1 MLLNK
6 KGGDE
11 MQGNMNK
18 EINETA
24 ILEKFDTESRT
35 KKIDRGFWRWVI
47 LILSIGLAGYHLY
60 TAYFGSFDALR
71 HRSLHTAVIA
81 ALVFILYPAFF
92 KRNRNKVS
100 LFDILW
106 ILAALSTGAYMFIDY
121 EGIAIRMSVYMPNS
135 LDITFGIILILVV
148 VEGGRRVAGPAL
160 TILSILFLAYA
171 FFGQYAPDMFRHS
184 GKDLEDIVTYMY
196 LSTEGI
202 FGIAIS
208 VSASYII
215 LFVLFGAFLNASGMG
230 KFFTDISMGLAGH
243 TSGGPA
249 KVAVISS
256 GLLGS
261 INGSALANVVTTGAF
276 TIPLMKRV
284 GYKPEFAGA
293 VEATASVGGQILPP
307 VMGATAFIMAETL
320 GMPYNQIAL
329 AAILP
334 AILYYLGIIFIVHFR
349 AKKLGLHGMSK
360 EELPNVG
367 QTLKKGGHL
376 LIPIIV
382 LIGLLIAGKTPLFA
396 AFFAI
401 ILSVVVSWVN
411 KETRMGPKAILKAME
426 EGVRSSLGVAMS
438 CAIVGIIVGVSTL
451 TGLGPKLTQSILAL
465 GQGEIMLTLF
475 LTMVACIVMG
485 MGLPS
490 IPTYI
495 ITATMAAPAL
505 LELGIA
511 PFLTHMFVF
520 YFGILANVTP
530 PVALAAFAGAGIAG
544 GNPTRTGF
552 EAMRLALSGFII
564 PFIFVLS
571 PQLVMQDVSGPF
583 EVILVTVTAIIGIM
597 ALSAAVERY
606 FITDM
611 QLPIVFL
618 SLAGSLTLIIPGLLT
633 DIIGVA
639 ILSSVVV
646 YQLYR
651 KAKQAQTVENY
662 KDVPLNFDN

>member
-1 MLLNK
+1 
-6 KGGDE
+6 
-11 MQGNMNK
+11 MQETLKK
-18 EINETA
+18 EINETD
-24 ILEKFDTESRT
+24 ILEKYDAESRT
-35 KKIDRGFWRWVI
+35 KKIDKGFWRWVI
-47 LILSIGLAGYHLY
+47 LVLSVGLAGYHLY
-60 TAYFGSFDALR
+60 SSFFGSLDALR

-92 KRNRNKVS
+92 KKKQDKVS
-100 LFDILW
+100 VFDILW
-106 ILAALSTGAYMFIDY
+106 MLAALSTTAYMFIDY
-121 EGIAIRMSVYMPNS
+121 ENIAIRMSVYMPS
-135 LDITFGIILILVV
+135 MLDIFFGIILIAVV
-148 VEGGRRVAGPAL
+148 VEGGRRVAGNAL
-160 TILSILFLAYA
+160 TILAVLFLAYA
-171 FFGQYAPDMFRHS
+171 FFGQYAPSLLRHS
-184 GKDLEDIVTYMY
+184 GKDVEDIVTYMF

-215 LFVLFGAFLNASGMG
+215 LFILFGAFLNRSGMG

-249 KVAVISS
+249 KVSVVSS

-334 AILYYLGIIFIVHFR
+334 ALLYYLGIIFIVHFR
-349 AKKLGLHGMSK
+349 AKKLGLHGLNK
-360 EELPNVG
+360 EELPNVLE
-367 QTLKKGGHL
+367 TLKKGGHL

-382 LIGLLIAGKTPLFA
+382 LIGLLMAGKTPLFA
-396 AFFAI
+396 AFVAI
-401 ILSVVVSWVN
+401 ILSIVVSWFN
-411 KETRMGPKAILKAME
+411 KETRMGPKEIIQAME

-451 TGLGPKLTQSILAL
+451 TGLGPKLTQSILVL
-465 GQGEIMLTLF
+465 GQGEVVLTLIF
-475 LTMVACIVMG
+475 TMVACIIMG

-495 ITATMAAPAL
+495 ITSTMAAPAL

-544 GNPTRTGF
+544 GNPTKTGF
-552 EAMRLALSGFII
+552 ESMRLAMSGFII
-564 PFIFVLS
+564 PFVFVFS
-571 PQLVMQDVSGPF
+571 PSLLMMDVSGPL
-583 EVILVTVTAIIGIM
+583 EVISVTATSIIGILG
-597 ALSAAVERY
+597 LSAAIERY
-606 FITDM
+606 FLTDM
-611 QLPIVFL
+611 QLPVAVICFV
-618 SLAGSLTLIIPGLLT
+618 GSITLIVPGAVT
-633 DIIGVA
+633 DIIGLIILAGVA
-639 ILSSVVV
+639 FYQWSRKGKVQQKNPKLS
-646 YQLYR
+646 
-651 KAKQAQTVENY
+651 A
-662 KDVPLNFDN
+662 

>member
-1 MLLNK
+1 
-6 KGGDE
+6 
-11 MQGNMNK
+11 MQETQAN
-18 EINETA
+18 INEKD

-35 KKIDRGFWRWVI
+35 KKINKGFWRWVI
-47 LILSIGLAGYHLY
+47 FLLSVGLAGYHLY
-60 TAYFGSFDALR
+60 TSYFGPLDALR

-81 ALVFILYPAFF
+81 ALVFILYPAFY
-92 KRNRNKVS
+92 KKKKDKVS
-100 LFDILW
+100 LMDMVW
-106 ILAALSTGAYMFIDY
+106 MLAALSTTIYMFADY
-121 EGIAIRMSVYMPNS
+121 KMIAVRMSVYMPNS
-135 LDITFGIILILVV
+135 LDIFFGIVLIAVV
-148 VEGGRRVAGPAL
+148 IEGGRRVAGNAL
-160 TILSILFLAYA
+160 TILALLFMAYA
-171 FFGQYAPDMFRHS
+171 FFGQYAPDLLRHS
-184 GKDLEDIVTYMY
+184 GKDVEDVVTYMF

-215 LFVLFGAFLNASGMG
+215 LFILFGAFLNASGMG

-249 KVAVISS
+249 KVSVISS

-334 AILYYLGIIFIVHFR
+334 ALLYYLGIIFIVHFR
-349 AKKLGLHGMSK
+349 AKKLGLNGMSK
-360 EELPNVG
+360 EELPNVR

-376 LIPIIV
+376 LIPIVV
-382 LIGLLIAGKTPLFA
+382 LIALLMLGKTPLYA
-396 AFFAI
+396 AFI
-401 ILSVVVSWVN
+401 SILLSIVVSWFN

-426 EGVRSSLGVAMS
+426 DGVRSSLGVAMS

-451 TGLGPKLTQSILAL
+451 TGLGPKLTQSILVL
-465 GQGEIMLTLF
+465 GQGEVLLTLLF
-475 LTMVACIVMG
+475 TMIACIIMG

-495 ITATMAAPAL
+495 ITSTMAAPAL
-505 LELGIA
+505 LELGVA
-511 PFLTHMFVF
+511 PLLTHMFVF

-544 GNPTRTGF
+544 GNPNRTGF
-552 EAMRLALSGFII
+552 EALRLAFSGFLI
-564 PFIFVLS
+564 PFLFVYS
-571 PQLVMQDVSGPF
+571 PALLMQDVSGPL
-583 EVILVTVTAIIGIM
+583 EVISVTLTAIVGIM
-597 ALSAAVERY
+597 GLSAALERY
-606 FITDM
+606 FLTDM
-611 QLPIVFL
+611 KWYIAVLCFIG
-618 SLAGSLTLIIPGLLT
+618 AITLVIPGMLT
-633 DIIGVA
+633 DIIGIVVLACVA
-639 ILSSVVV
+639 VL
-646 YQLYR
+646 QWFR
-651 KAKQAQTVENY
+651 KAKVKTHAQPIQHMKQLDDLTL
-662 KDVPLNFDN
+662 K

>member
-1 MLLNK
+1 MGENVIK
-6 KGGDE
+6 DIDE
-11 MQGNMNK
+11 TK
-18 EINETA
+18 
-24 ILEKFDTESRT
+24 ILEKYDAESRT
-35 KKIDRGFWRWVI
+35 KKIDHGFWRYAI
-47 LILSIGLAGYHLY
+47 LILSVGLAGYHLY
-60 TAYFGSFDALR
+60 TAYFGPLDALR
-71 HRSLHTAVIA
+71 HRSLHTSVIA

-92 KRNRNKVS
+92 RRKKDKVTVADM
-100 LFDILW
+100 FW
-106 ILAALSTGAYMFIDY
+106 FTAALSTGAYMFLDFQ
-121 EGIAIRMSVYMPNS
+121 GIAERMSVYMPNKMD
-135 LDITFGIILILVV
+135 LFFGIVMIVV
-148 VEGGRRVAGPAL
+148 VIEGGRRVAGNAL
-160 TILSILFLAYA
+160 TILALVFLGYA
-171 FFGQYAPDMFRHS
+171 FFGQYAPEILRHS
-184 GKDLEDIVTYMY
+184 GKDVEDIVTYMF

-215 LFVLFGAFLNASGMG
+215 LFILFGAFLNASGMG

-249 KVAVISS
+249 KVSVISS

-334 AILYYLGIIFIVHFR
+334 ALLYYLGIIFIVHFR
-349 AKKLGLHGMSK
+349 AKKLGLEGMKK
-360 EELPNVG
+360 EELPNVRE
-367 QTLKKGGHL
+367 TLKKGGHL
-376 LIPIIV
+376 LIPIVV
-382 LIGLLIAGKTPLFA
+382 LIGLLVAGKTPLYA
-396 AFFAI
+396 AFYAI
-401 ILSVVVSWVN
+401 VLAVVVSWFK
-411 KETRMGPKAILKAME
+411 KETRMGPKEIIMAME
-426 EGVRSSLGVAMS
+426 EGIRSALGVAMS

-451 TGLGPKLTQSILAL
+451 TGLGPKLTQSILVL
-465 GQGEIMLTLF
+465 GQGEVVLTLF
-475 LTMVACIVMG
+475 LTMVACIIMG

-495 ITATMAAPAL
+495 ITATMAGPAL
-505 LELGIA
+505 LKLGID

-544 GNPTRTGF
+544 ANPNKTGF
-552 EAMRLALSGFII
+552 EAVRLALSGFII
-564 PFIFVLS
+564 PYIFVFS
-571 PQLVMQDVSGPF
+571 PALLMQDVSGPL
-583 EVILVTVTAIIGIM
+583 EVIHVATTAVLGIL
-597 ALSAAVERY
+597 ALSAALERY

-611 QLPIVFL
+611 NVPITVLCFIG
-618 SLAGSLTLIIPGLLT
+618 ALTLIIPGIVT
-633 DIIGVA
+633 DIIGLV
-639 ILSSVVV
+639 ILAVVV
-646 YQLYR
+646 LLQWSKKTKFPV
-651 KAKQAQTVENY
+651 KA
-662 KDVPLNFDN
+662 DVSVKIEV

>member
-1 MLLNK
+1 
-6 KGGDE
+6 
-11 MQGNMNK
+11 MQSKTNK
-18 EINETA
+18 EINENA
-24 ILEKFDTESRT
+24 ILEKYDAESRT
-35 KKIDRGFWRWVI
+35 KKINNGFWRWAI
-47 LILSIGLAGYHLY
+47 LVLSVGLAGYHLY
-60 TAYFGSFDALR
+60 GAYFGSLDALR

-92 KRNRNKVS
+92 KTKKDKVS
-100 LFDILW
+100 VFDILW
-106 ILAALSTGAYMFIDY
+106 MLAAISTAAYILIDY
-121 EGIAIRMSVYMPNS
+121 ENIAIRMSVYMPNS
-135 LDITFGIILILVV
+135 FDIFFGIVLIAVV
-148 VEGGRRVAGPAL
+148 IEGGRRVAGNAL
-160 TILSILFLAYA
+160 TILAILFLAYA
-171 FFGQYAPDMFRHS
+171 FFGEYAPNLLRHS
-184 GKDLEDIVTYMY
+184 GKDVEDIVTYMY

-215 LFVLFGAFLNASGMG
+215 LFILFGAFLNRSGMG

-249 KVAVISS
+249 KVSVISS

-320 GMPYNQIAL
+320 GMPYNEIAL

-334 AILYYLGIIFIVHFR
+334 ALLYYLGIIFIVHFR

-360 EELPNVG
+360 EELPNVMD
-367 QTLKKGGHL
+367 TLKKGGHL

-382 LIGLLIAGKTPLFA
+382 LIALLMAGKTPLFA
-396 AFFAI
+396 AFCAI
-401 ILSVVVSWVN
+401 VLAVVVSWFN
-411 KETRMGPKAILKAME
+411 KETRMGPKAIIQAME

-451 TGLGPKLTQSILAL
+451 TGLGPKLTQSILVL
-465 GQGEIMLTLF
+465 GQGEIVLTLI
-475 LTMVACIVMG
+475 LTMIACIVMG

-530 PVALAAFAGAGIAG
+530 PVALAAFAGAGIAI
-544 GNPTRTGF
+544 
-552 EAMRLALSGFII
+552 SGFII
-564 PFIFVLS
+564 PYIFVFS
-571 PQLVMQDVSGPF
+571 PSLLMQDVSGPF
-583 EVILVTVTAIIGIM
+583 EVISVTVTALIGILG
-597 ALSAAVERY
+597 LSAAVERY
-606 FITDM
+606 FLTNM
-611 QLPIVFL
+611 QLPVTFICFV
-618 SLAGSLTLIIPGLLT
+618 GSLTLIIPGIMT
-633 DIIGVA
+633 DIIGII
-639 ILSSVVV
+639 ILTGVVI
-646 YQLYR
+646 YQWTR
-651 KAKQAQTVENY
+651 KTKFKQINEIKSA
-662 KDVPLNFDN
+662 

>member
-1 MLLNK
+1 MKLKKNK
-6 KGGDE
+6 H
-11 MQGNMNK
+11 NVT
-18 EINETA
+18 NETD
-24 ILEKFDTESRT
+24 ILEKYDTESRI
-35 KKIDRGFWRWVI
+35 KKLDHGFWRWAI
-47 LILSIGLAGYHLY
+47 LVLSVGLAAYHLY
-60 TAYFGSFDALR
+60 SAYFGSFDALR
-71 HRSLHTAVIA
+71 HRSLHTGVIA

-92 KRNRNKVS
+92 KRKKDKVS

-106 ILAALSTGAYMFIDY
+106 MIAALSTAAYMFIDY

-135 LDITFGIILILVV
+135 FDILFGFILILVV
-148 VEGGRRVAGPAL
+148 IEGGRRVAGPAL
-160 TILSILFLAYA
+160 TILSVLFLAYA
-171 FFGQYAPDMFRHS
+171 FFGQYAPEMFRHS
-184 GKDLEDIVTYMY
+184 GKDIEDIVTYMY

-215 LFVLFGAFLNASGMG
+215 LFILFGAFLNASGMG

-249 KVAVISS
+249 KVSVISS

-284 GYKPEFAGA
+284 GYKPEFSGA

-334 AILYYLGIIFIVHFR
+334 ALLYYLGIIFIVHFR
-349 AKKLGLHGMSK
+349 AKKLGLNGMSK
-360 EELPNVG
+360 EELPSVME
-367 QTLKKGGHL
+367 TMKKGGHL

-382 LIGLLIAGKTPLFA
+382 LVGLLIAGKTPLFA

-401 ILSVVVSWVN
+401 ILAVIVSWFN
-411 KETRMGPKAILKAME
+411 KETRMGPKKIIKAME
-426 EGVRSSLGVAMS
+426 DGVRSSLGVAMS

-451 TGLGPKLTQSILAL
+451 TGLGPKLTQSILVL
-465 GQGEIMLTLF
+465 GQGEIFLTLI

-544 GNPTRTGF
+544 GNPTKTGF
-552 EAMRLALSGFII
+552 EALRLALSGFII

-571 PQLVMQDVSGPF
+571 PELLMQDVSGPF
-583 EVILVTVTAIIGIM
+583 EVILVTFTSVLGIL
-597 ALSAAVERY
+597 ALSAALERY

-611 QLPIVFL
+611 NLPVSLL
-618 SLAGSLTLIIPGLLT
+618 SLAGSITLIVPGTIT
-633 DIIGVA
+633 DIVGIVLLSGV
-639 ILSSVVV
+639 IL
-646 YQLYR
+646 YQFSK
-651 KAKQAQTVENY
+651 KAKQAQSVHKY
-662 KDVPLNFDN
+662 KDIPLNLDN

>member
-1 MLLNK
+1 MQETLK
-6 KGGDE
+6 KE
-11 MQGNMNK
+11 M
-18 EINETA
+18 NETA
-24 ILEKFDTESRT
+24 ILEKYDAESRT
-35 KKIDRGFWRWVI
+35 KKIDKGFWRWVI
-47 LILSIGLAGYHLY
+47 LVLSVSLAGYHLY
-60 TAYFGSFDALR
+60 SSFFGSLDALR

-92 KRNRNKVS
+92 KKKKDKVS
-100 LFDILW
+100 VFDILW
-106 ILAALSTGAYMFIDY
+106 MLAALSTTAYMFIDY
-121 EGIAIRMSVYMPNS
+121 ENIAIRMSVYMPS
-135 LDITFGIILILVV
+135 TIDIFFGIILIAVV
-148 VEGGRRVAGPAL
+148 VEGGRRVAGNAL
-160 TILSILFLAYA
+160 TILAVLFLAYA
-171 FFGQYAPDMFRHS
+171 FFGQYAPSLLRHS
-184 GKDLEDIVTYMY
+184 GKDVEDIVTYMY

-215 LFVLFGAFLNASGMG
+215 LFILFGAFLNRSGMG

-249 KVAVISS
+249 KVSVISS

-334 AILYYLGIIFIVHFR
+334 ALLYYLGIIFIVHFR
-349 AKKLGLHGMSK
+349 AKKLGLHGLSK
-360 EELPNVG
+360 EELPNVLE
-367 QTLKKGGHL
+367 TLKKGGHL

-382 LIGLLIAGKTPLFA
+382 LIGLLMAGKTPLFA
-396 AFFAI
+396 AFVAI
-401 ILSVVVSWVN
+401 VLSIVVSWFN
-411 KETRMGPKAILKAME
+411 KETRMGPREIIQAME
-426 EGVRSSLGVAMS
+426 EGIRSSLGVAMS

-451 TGLGPKLTQSILAL
+451 TGLGPKLTQSILVL
-465 GQGEIMLTLF
+465 GQGEIVLTLIF
-475 LTMVACIVMG
+475 TMVACIIMG

-495 ITATMAAPAL
+495 ITSTMAAPAL

-544 GNPTRTGF
+544 GNPTKTGF
-552 EAMRLALSGFII
+552 ESMRLAMSGFII
-564 PFIFVLS
+564 PFVFVFS
-571 PQLVMQDVSGPF
+571 PSLLMMDVSGPL
-583 EVILVTVTAIIGIM
+583 EVISVTATSIIGILG
-597 ALSAAVERY
+597 LSAAIERY
-606 FITDM
+606 FLTDM
-611 QLPIVFL
+611 QLPVALICFV
-618 SLAGSLTLIIPGLLT
+618 GSITLIIPGAVT
-633 DIIGVA
+633 DIIGLIILIGVA
-639 ILSSVVV
+639 V
-646 YQLYR
+646 YQWSR
-651 KAKQAQTVENY
+651 KGKFKQNEKLSA
-662 KDVPLNFDN
+662 